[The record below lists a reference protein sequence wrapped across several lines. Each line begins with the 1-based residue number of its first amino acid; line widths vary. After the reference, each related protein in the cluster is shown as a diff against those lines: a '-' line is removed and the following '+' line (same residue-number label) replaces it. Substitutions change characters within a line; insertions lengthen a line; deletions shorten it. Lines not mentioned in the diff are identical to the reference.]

1 MYHWYSE
8 GWVIILTHNQAVLY
22 FTGEVVED
30 YDDLEEEDE
39 DDTEDEVIYYTILYY
54 RLKDQWLSVVGSH
67 LMNVIL
73 L

>member
-1 MYHWYSE
+1 MYPWYSE

-39 DDTEDEVIYYTILYY
+39 DDTEDEVIYYIIL
-54 RLKDQWLSVVGSH
+54 
-67 LMNVIL
+67 
-73 L
+73 

>member
-1 MYHWYSE
+1 M
-8 GWVIILTHNQAVLY
+8 LY

-54 RLKDQWLSVVGSH
+54 RLKGSVIFCCWESSNECNFTVG
-67 LMNVIL
+67 
-73 L
+73 